1 MLGKH
6 PARLMVCTRN
16 HSLAASLSAQLTHWA
31 ADCCVDMA
39 LEVSDALPETAPD
52 LLFLDTDTVEA
63 AGPQRPEALAAA
75 ELVVIS
81 RRPRHAVGAC
91 RWHAAAFLP
100 SDTGAE
106 RLRHAMDRCF
116 AAWRGGLQWLD
127 LPARRERV
135 RLPLCQLRY
144 AEAQGRETG
153 LFCAGGYIQ
162 VSVSLKKLEMELPNP
177 PFFRCQKAFL
187 VHLSAISEFSGGML
201 TMQGDGRTITVSRQ
215 QLAPLR
221 QALAEWRKGEE
232 PACASR

>member
-1 MLGKH
+1 MLGER
-6 PARLMVCTRN
+6 PARLMLCTRN
-16 HSLAASLSAQLTHWA
+16 HSLAASFSTKLSHWA
-31 ADCCVDMA
+31 ADCCVDIV
-39 LEVSDALPETAPD
+39 LEVSGVLPESAPD

-63 AGPQRPEALAAA
+63 TGSQRPESLMAA

-100 SDTGAE
+100 SDADAE
-106 RLRHAMDRCF
+106 RFRQAMDRCF
-116 AAWRGGLQWLD
+116 AAWRSGLQWLD

-135 RLPLCQLRY
+135 CLPLCQLRY

-153 LFCAGGYIQ
+153 LFCTGGYIQ

-187 VHLSAISEFSGGML
+187 VHLSAISEFTGGTL
-201 TMQGDGRTITVSRQ
+201 TMRGDGRSITVSRQ

-221 QALAEWRKGEE
+221 QALAEWKKGEE
-232 PACASR
+232 PACESR